1 MSSQISPDDNVTNLE
16 DSYSSRDFNPDIQE
30 NSDLE
35 ETLDELVNT
44 EVINQDSSTEI
55 DLGNSDTKTTLITI
69 QLIPNSETVIVS
81 IGIQG
86 ALPIIKIINL
96 TEITSHPVI
105 NNLLQDLEKCLPE
118 MLDICKQRMEKQTIH
133 QNRQEQLRQVQ
144 KRNLSEDKEKTPAPN
159 NQQPK
164 TSGILAGSKWTFL
177 AIAPPRVRGLLTT
190 NSNSSCWTPTP

>member
-1 MSSQISPDDNVTNLE
+1 MSSQILPDENVTNLE
-16 DSYSSRDFNPDIQE
+16 DSYSSKNCNPDIQE

-81 IGIQG
+81 IGIKG
-86 ALPIIKIINL
+86 APPIIKIINVA
-96 TEITSHPVI
+96 EITSHPVI
-105 NNLLQDLEKCLPE
+105 NNLLQDLEKSLPE

-133 QNRQEQLRQVQ
+133 QNRQEQSRQVQ
-144 KRNLSEDKEKTPAPN
+144 KRNLSENKDKTPAPN
-159 NQQPK
+159 NQL
-164 TSGILAGSKWTFL
+164 SLF
-177 AIAPPRVRGLLTT
+177 
-190 NSNSSCWTPTP
+190 

>member
-1 MSSQISPDDNVTNLE
+1 MSSQISPDENATNLE

-55 DLGNSDTKTTLITI
+55 DLGNFDTKTTLITI

-81 IGIQG
+81 IGIKG
-86 ALPIIKIINL
+86 APPIIKIINVA
-96 TEITSHPVI
+96 EITSHPVI
-105 NNLLQDLEKCLPE
+105 NNLLQDLEKSLPE

-133 QNRQEQLRQVQ
+133 QNRQEQSRQVQ
-144 KRNLSEDKEKTPAPN
+144 KRKLSEDKEKTPTPN
-159 NQQPK
+159 NQL
-164 TSGILAGSKWTFL
+164 SLF
-177 AIAPPRVRGLLTT
+177 
-190 NSNSSCWTPTP
+190 

>member
-1 MSSQISPDDNVTNLE
+1 MSSQISPDENVTNLE
-16 DSYSSRDFNPDIQE
+16 DSYSSKNCNPDIQE

-81 IGIQG
+81 IGIKG
-86 ALPIIKIINL
+86 APPIIKTMNL
-96 TEITSHPVI
+96 AEITSDPVI
-105 NNLLQDLEKCLPE
+105 NNLLQDLEKSLPD

-133 QNRQEQLRQVQ
+133 QNRQEQSKQVQ
-144 KRNLSEDKEKTPAPN
+144 KRNLSEDKDKIPAPN
-159 NQQPK
+159 NQL
-164 TSGILAGSKWTFL
+164 SLF
-177 AIAPPRVRGLLTT
+177 
-190 NSNSSCWTPTP
+190 

>member
-1 MSSQISPDDNVTNLE
+1 MSSQISPDENVTNLE
-16 DSYSSRDFNPDIQE
+16 DSYSSRDFNSDIQD

-44 EVINQDSSTEI
+44 EVINQDSCTKI
-55 DLGNSDTKTTLITI
+55 DLGDSDTKTTLITI
-69 QLIPNSETVIVS
+69 QIIPNSETVIVS

-105 NNLLQDLEKCLPE
+105 NNLLQDLEKSLPE

-133 QNRQEQLRQVQ
+133 QNRQEQSRQVQ
-144 KRNLSEDKEKTPAPN
+144 KRNLSEDKDKTPAPN
-159 NQQPK
+159 NQL
-164 TSGILAGSKWTFL
+164 SLF
-177 AIAPPRVRGLLTT
+177 
-190 NSNSSCWTPTP
+190 